1 MNHGH
6 DVTDVLTGVPTD
18 EPVRSIGVI
27 GYGEVGELVS
37 DLVADAGLEAWVI
50 NRSPDELA
58 DRLADSPVDVAPS
71 IENLVDRSDLVVS
84 TVWPATAPSVAETIA
99 ESVAAGTP
107 VVDLNSISPGV
118 AVEIRDVLDDRGAE
132 FYNGVIM
139 NSVAKNGAD
148 AETMLAGPDA
158 DAMAA
163 SLNDLGLN
171 VAPIGTD
178 VTRPSAIKLCRSVFT
193 KGLRGLYVEMLVLA
207 RQYDVE
213 DETLGSLAGF
223 FEEQNA
229 AEWGQHMLEHGHA
242 HAERRSGEI
251 EYVLELF
258 EENQLQPKLAEAI
271 LEIHR
276 TLATY
281 EGDHPA
287 YADIVTFFEGDYRE

>member
-1 MNHGH
+1 MDHGH
-6 DVTDVLTGVPTD
+6 DSSDVPTGAPTD
-18 EPVRSIGVI
+18 DRIRSIGVV

-37 DLVADAGLEAWVI
+37 DLVAEAGLDAWVI

-58 DRLADSPVDVAPS
+58 RELEESAVGVAPS
-71 IENLVDRSDLVVS
+71 IEDLVKRSDLVVS
-84 TVWPATAPSVAETIA
+84 TVWPATALTVAETIA
-99 ESVAAGTP
+99 DAIAPETP
-107 VVDLNSISPGV
+107 VVDLNSISPPV
-118 AVEIRDVLDDRGAE
+118 AGEIQDVLDDAGGE

-148 AETMLAGPDA
+148 AEAMLAGPDA
-158 DAMAA
+158 AAMAA
-163 SLNDLGLN
+163 YLNDLGLN
-171 VAPIGTD
+171 VTPIGTD
-178 VTRPSAIKLCRSVFT
+178 VARPSAIKLCRSVFT

-213 DETLGSLAGF
+213 DETLESLAGF

-229 AEWGQHMLEHGHA
+229 AEWGQHMLEHGHG

-258 EENQLQPKLAEAI
+258 EYNRLQPKLMEAV
-271 LEIHR
+271 LEVHR
-276 TLATY
+276 KLATY

-287 YADIVTFFEGDYRE
+287 YADIVTFFENDYRE